1 MAMTPEELFER
12 LRALGIET
20 RTVEHEAVFTVEES
34 KALRGELPG
43 GHTKNLFVRD
53 KKWTMWLVVSLED
66 RRIDMKALR
75 KALGAAKSLSFG
87 DAERLREVL
96 GVEPG
101 SVTAFA
107 AVNDTEGRV
116 KVVVDEGLL
125 AHDAINVHPLTNT
138 ATTAIAPEDL
148 LEFLRACGH
157 DPEVMDLG
165 TVARS

>member
-1 MAMTPEELFER
+1 MPSTREDLFER
-12 LRALGIET
+12 LRELGIET
-20 RTVEHEAVFTVEES
+20 RTVEHEPVFTVEES

-66 RRIDMKALR
+66 RAIDMKALR
-75 KALGAAKSLSFG
+75 RALGASKSLSFG

-125 AHDAINVHPLTNT
+125 AHDVINVHPLTNT
-138 ATTAIAPEDL
+138 ATTAIAPQDL
-148 LEFLRACGH
+148 LTFLRACGH
-157 DPEVMDLG
+157 DPEILDLG
-165 TVARS
+165 AVARA

>member
-1 MAMTPEELFER
+1 MPMTPEDLFER
-12 LRALGIET
+12 LRELGIES

-43 GHTKNLFVRD
+43 AHTKNLFVRD

-66 RRIDMKALR
+66 RQIDMKALR

-107 AVNDTEGRV
+107 AINDAEGQV

-125 AHDAINVHPLTNT
+125 AHEAVNVHPLTNT
-138 ATTAIAPEDL
+138 ATTAIAPGDL
-148 LEFLRACGH
+148 LAFLRACGH
-157 DPEVMDLG
+157 EPEILDLG
-165 TVARS
+165 TVERS